1 MEECII
7 CFDET
12 TEFMFYRCAHKV
24 CAKCY
29 PKIKTCP
36 VCKTPLEIV
45 VVQPRQTTVVS
56 GSVAYKLICCT
67 TTVCFILLS
76 LYIFFGNCICV

>member
-24 CAKCY
+24 CTKCY

-36 VCKTPLEIV
+36 MCNTPSEII
-45 VVQPRQTTVVS
+45 VVQPVRITTVPEIHITYNIIRCLGIVLIL
-56 GSVAYKLICCT
+56 GS
-67 TTVCFILLS
+67 FS
-76 LYIFFGNCICV
+76 LFFYNNK

>member
-24 CAKCY
+24 CTKCY

-36 VCKTPLEIV
+36 MCNTPSEVI
-45 VVQPRQTTVVS
+45 VVQPVRIVAAPEIHTTYNIIRCLGIV
-56 GSVAYKLICCT
+56 LILGA
-67 TTVCFILLS
+67 FS
-76 LYIFFGNCICV
+76 LFFYNNK

>member
-12 TEFMFYRCAHKV
+12 TEFVFYRCAHKV
-24 CAKCY
+24 CTNCY

-36 VCKTPLEIV
+36 MCNTPSEII
-45 VVQPRQTTVVS
+45 VVQPVRITTVPEIHIMYNIIRCVGIVLIL
-56 GSVAYKLICCT
+56 GS
-67 TTVCFILLS
+67 FS
-76 LYIFFGNCICV
+76 LFFYNNK